1 MVLDYLVSIIEHC
14 GINMKLFLDCE
25 FTNFQGKLMSMAL
38 VAEDGRE
45 FYEVV
50 EYDYKD
56 CHDWVTVNVIPHL
69 NKDQIPY
76 AEFQLRLSKFLRQFD
91 ELEII
96 ADWPED
102 FWHLNMA
109 LLTGPGNMMNVPK
122 LTMKLERRLNYNSAL
137 PHNALEDARA
147 IKVGYIKKYDTI

>member
-1 MVLDYLVSIIEHC
+1 
-14 GINMKLFLDCE
+14 MKLFLDCE

-50 EYDYKD
+50 EYNYVD

-69 NKDQIPY
+69 NKEQIPY
-76 AEFQLRLSKFLRQFD
+76 SEFQLRLGKFLRQFR

-102 FWHLNMA
+102 FWHFNRA
-109 LLTGPGNMMNVPK
+109 LLTGPGQCMNVPK
-122 LTMKLERRLNYNSAL
+122 TTMVFERRLDYSSEL

-147 IKVGYIKKYDTI
+147 IKASYFKKYEGV